1 MAIRRTRMTTT
12 IAMVVALPALLLAA
26 ACGGSDDEVVEV
38 TGTTSCVDVVDGV
51 GTGEG
56 MSFRDAVYEC
66 TMDVTD
72 EQLVGVAETINSCD
86 FTEDGGVTVGECDGT
101 SMITNEGGTWEGTF
115 TGTTTW
121 SETEPAHVHHV
132 ELVFIGTGDYDGL
145 RFVAEMDGTNYP
157 WAVTGQ
163 VEPTD

>member
-1 MAIRRTRMTTT
+1 MIIPRHRMKKT
-12 IAMVVALPALLLAA
+12 IATLVAVPALLLAA
-26 ACGGSDDEVVEV
+26 ACGGSDDGVVEV

-66 TMDVTD
+66 TMDLTD
-72 EQLVGVAETINSCD
+72 ERLQGVAETVNSCD
-86 FTEDGGVTVGECDGT
+86 FTEDGETTLGECYGT
-101 SMITNEGGTWEGTF
+101 SVLTNDDGTWEATF

-121 SETEPAHVHHV
+121 SETEPAHLHHL
-132 ELVFIGTGDYDGL
+132 ELVFIGTGEYDGL
-145 RFVAEMDGTNYP
+145 RFVAEMDGTDYP

-163 VEPTD
+163 VESTG